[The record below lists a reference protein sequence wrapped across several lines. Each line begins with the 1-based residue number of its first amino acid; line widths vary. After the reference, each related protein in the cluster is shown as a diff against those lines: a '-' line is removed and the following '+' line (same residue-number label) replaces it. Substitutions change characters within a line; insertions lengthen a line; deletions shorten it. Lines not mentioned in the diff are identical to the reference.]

1 MVHDASD
8 RVVVTGIGV
17 VTPIG
22 VGKQPFWRNLL
33 AGQSGVGPI
42 QSFDSSA
49 FDVHIGAEVKAFDPG
64 PYLRRL
70 PVDSVGRCSQ
80 LAIAAAKL
88 ALTDAGLP
96 DELDEE
102 DDDELVGIVMGTT
115 MGESRVLEAV
125 DEQWVASNGTAVG
138 PDLVTRYPCQAISS
152 NLAMELGA
160 RGPTFMIPTACAAG
174 NYAIGYAFDLLKRGR
189 ATMMLA
195 GGADCFSRVAL
206 AGFAR
211 LAATAPAVCQ
221 PFDRHRKGMV
231 VGEGSAV
238 LVLET
243 LAHAMDRNAPV
254 YAEVLGYGLG
264 CDAFHMTGSHPEGA
278 GTVAAMA
285 NAFRE
290 ARLGPD
296 EVDYISAH
304 GTGTPTNDRIETR
317 AIKQA
322 FGSEASRVPVS
333 SIKSMIGHTMG
344 AASAIEAAVCALA
357 ITHGAIPP
365 TINYAEPDP
374 ECDLDCVPNEAR
386 DLPVDVALNN
396 SSAFG
401 GNNAVLLLGR
411 V

>member
-1 MVHDASD
+1 MAHDASE

-33 AGQSGVGPI
+33 AGHTGVGPI
-42 QSFDSSA
+42 ESFDSRA
-49 FDVHIGAEVKAFDPG
+49 FDVHIGAEVKAFDPAS
-64 PYLRRL
+64 YLRRL
-70 PVDSVGRCSQ
+70 PVDSIGRGSQ
-80 LAIAAAKL
+80 LAVAAAKL
-88 ALTDAGLP
+88 ALTDAGLGH
-96 DELDEE
+96 ELDEAH
-102 DDDELVGIVMGTT
+102 DEVIAVVMGTT
-115 MGESRVLEAV
+115 MGESQVLESI
-125 DEQWVASNGTAVG
+125 DERWVASGDAAAG
-138 PDLVTRYPCQAISS
+138 PDIATRYPCQAISS
-152 NLAMELGA
+152 NLAKELGTS
-160 RGPTFMIPTACAAG
+160 GPTFMIPTACAAG

-189 ATMMLA
+189 ATMALA
-195 GGADCFSRVAL
+195 GGADCFSRIAL

-211 LAATAPAVCQ
+211 LAATAPAMCQ
-221 PFDRHRKGMV
+221 PFDRNRKGMV

-243 LAHAMDRNAPV
+243 LLHAMHRGAPV

-264 CDAFHMTGSHPEGA
+264 CDAFHMTGSHPDGA
-278 GTVAAMA
+278 GTVMAMR
-285 NAFRE
+285 NAFRDAHVAPE
-290 ARLGPD
+290 D
-296 EVDYISAH
+296 VDYISAH
-304 GTGTPTNDRIETR
+304 GTGTPTNDRIETL

-322 FGSEASRVPVS
+322 FGSGASRVPVS

-374 ECDLDCVPNEAR
+374 DCDLDYVPNEAR
-386 DLPVDVALNN
+386 NHFVKVALNN
-396 SSAFG
+396 ASAFG

>member
-1 MVHDASD
+1 MAHDASE

-33 AGQSGVGPI
+33 AGHTGVGPI
-42 QSFDSSA
+42 ESFDSRG

-64 PYLRRL
+64 SYLRRL
-70 PVDSVGRCSQ
+70 PVDSIGRGSQ
-80 LAIAAAKL
+80 LAVAAAKL
-88 ALTDAGLP
+88 ALTDAGLRH
-96 DELDEE
+96 ELDEAH
-102 DDDELVGIVMGTT
+102 DEVIAVVMGTT
-115 MGESRVLEAV
+115 MGESQVLESI
-125 DEQWVASNGTAVG
+125 DERWVASGDAAAG
-138 PDLVTRYPCQAISS
+138 PDIATRYPCQAISS
-152 NLAMELGA
+152 NLAKELGTS
-160 RGPTFMIPTACAAG
+160 GPTFMIPTACAAG

-189 ATMMLA
+189 ATMALA
-195 GGADCFSRVAL
+195 GGADCFSRIAL

-211 LAATAPAVCQ
+211 LAATAPAMCQ
-221 PFDRHRKGMV
+221 PFDRNRKGMV

-243 LAHAMDRNAPV
+243 LLHAMHRGAPV

-264 CDAFHMTGSHPEGA
+264 CDAFHMTGAHPDGA
-278 GTVAAMA
+278 GTVMAMR
-285 NAFRE
+285 NAFRDAHVAPE
-290 ARLGPD
+290 D
-296 EVDYISAH
+296 VDYISAH
-304 GTGTPTNDRIETR
+304 GTGTPTNDRIETL

-322 FGSEASRVPVS
+322 FGSGASRVPVS

-374 ECDLDCVPNEAR
+374 DCDLDCVPNEAR
-386 DLPVDVALNN
+386 NHPVRVALNN
-396 SSAFG
+396 ASAFG